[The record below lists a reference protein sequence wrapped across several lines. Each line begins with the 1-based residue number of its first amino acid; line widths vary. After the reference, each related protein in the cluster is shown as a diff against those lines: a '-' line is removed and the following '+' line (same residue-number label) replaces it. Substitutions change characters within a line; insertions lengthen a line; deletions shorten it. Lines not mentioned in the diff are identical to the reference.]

1 VSEDAFDWLLSLG
14 QFGIKFGLD
23 NMRALMAELGHPE
36 RAFRA
41 IHVAGTNGKGSVTA
55 IVEAALRASRRRT
68 GRYTSPHLLDLSER
82 IAIDGTPVSS
92 PVLRDSVEDLRRAVE
107 RLQAR
112 GTLDVHPTFF
122 EVTTAVAFSL
132 FRAHDV
138 EAAACE
144 VGLGGRLDATN
155 VLSPVAC
162 AITSIGFD
170 HQQYLG
176 NTLKEIAA
184 EKAGIIKPG
193 TPVVVG
199 PVGSEAAD
207 VIAESAERVGAPIV
221 WALAGVEWSTPQ
233 SSADGGQRFS
243 LRTPRHDYGEVRLAL
258 AGTHQVEN
266 AIVAVRLLEEL
277 GGMALPVG
285 PREIVTA
292 LDTVRWPGRLE
303 TIGGADGRSALLDAA
318 HNAAGALALARHLST
333 LGPSLPLVFAAMRD
347 KDVEAMVGALAPHVS
362 EVVATRASN
371 PRSMSPEDL
380 ADVIRRVAPAT
391 RVCVA
396 PDPQAALAL
405 AWQQSPHIVVAG
417 SIFLLADIM
426 KVLGR
431 S

>member
-1 VSEDAFDWLLSLG
+1 MSEDAFSWLLSLG
-14 QFGIKFGLD
+14 QFGIKFGLE
-23 NMRALMAELGHPE
+23 NMHALMTELGHPE

-55 IVEAALRASRRRT
+55 IVEAALRASGRRT

-82 IAIDGTPVSS
+82 IAIDGTPVSR
-92 PVLRDSVEDLRRAVE
+92 PVLRDGVEHLRRTVE

-112 GTLDVHPTFF
+112 GTLEVHPTFF
-122 EVTTAVAFSL
+122 EVTTAVAFNL
-132 FRAHDV
+132 FRAHGV

-184 EKAGIIKPG
+184 EKAGIIKTG

-199 PVGSEAAD
+199 PVEREAAD
-207 VIAESAERVGAPIV
+207 AIAASAERVGAPIV

-233 SSADGGQRFS
+233 SSTDGGQRFS

-258 AGTHQVEN
+258 AGRHQVEN
-266 AIVAVRLLEEL
+266 AIVAVRLLE
-277 GGMALPVG
+277 
-285 PREIVTA
+285 A
-292 LDTVRWPGRLE
+292 LDGVALAVEPRAIVAALGAVRWPGRLE
-303 TIGGADGRSALLDAA
+303 TIGMADGRSALLDAA

-333 LGPSLPLVFAAMRD
+333 LGPSSPLVFAAMRD
-347 KDVEAMVGALAPHVS
+347 KDVEAMVGALAPQVS

-371 PRSMSPEDL
+371 PRSMNPEDL
-380 ADVIRRVAPAT
+380 ADVVRRVAPAT
-391 RVCVA
+391 KVSVA
-396 PDPQAALAL
+396 PDPQAALDL

-417 SIFLLADIM
+417 SIFLLADVM